1 MQYLW
6 NQSNHDAPVT
16 PVVPVAPDP
25 NADVCSVCLHVPG
38 TKNVSITACGHK
50 YCTSC
55 LLLSLKTN
63 NKCPMCRAEIE
74 PARETIEPVSVTIAS
89 ELIRDEERNINMTK
103 RLGLINSFSGTNGR
117 ATMIF
122 SLCRELAFATAH
134 SIARWQNKSTET
146 YDVSWHNFDSSDD
159 DNDDMD

>member
-6 NQSNHDAPVT
+6 NRNQSNDDAP
-16 PVVPVAPDP
+16 PDT
-25 NADVCSVCLHVPG
+25 NSDVCAVCLHVPG
-38 TKNVSITACGHK
+38 TINVAITACGHK

-55 LLLSLKTN
+55 LLSSLKTDN
-63 NKCPMCRAEIE
+63 RCPICRAEIE
-74 PARETIEPVSVTIAS
+74 PARPARQIIEPVSVSMAS
-89 ELIRDEERNINMTK
+89 ELIREEERNINMTN
-103 RLGLINSFSGTNGR
+103 RLGIINSFSGTNGR

-134 SIARWQNKSTET
+134 SIARWQNKSPDT

-159 DNDDMD
+159 DNDDMDD